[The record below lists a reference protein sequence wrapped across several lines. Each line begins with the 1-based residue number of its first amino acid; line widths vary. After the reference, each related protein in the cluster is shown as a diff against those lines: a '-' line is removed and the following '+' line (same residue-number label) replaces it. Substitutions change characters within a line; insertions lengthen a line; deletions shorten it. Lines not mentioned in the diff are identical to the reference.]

1 MSNDLTTNYD
11 TETNTSDV
19 EQMKNLRK
27 QNFEDE
33 TNSLQLDIQDTQ
45 RSNFNSEY
53 LSVALVLKYP
63 DSFICFHCL

>member
-33 TNSLQLDIQDTQ
+33 TNSLQLDMQDTQ

-53 LSVALVLKYP
+53 LSVTLVLKYP

>member
-27 QNFEDE
+27 QNFEDD

-53 LSVALVLKYP
+53 LSVTLVLKYP